1 MTARR
6 KAALKKAQLASAR
19 KRRRRRAAAGVV
31 AGTLALGAGAY
42 AVHVGKER
50 RWRKVN
56 GIDYSI
62 RRVVLTD
69 RYRTRKKLKRLQTK
83 IDKITTDLIQILARL
98 TNRDEAGRHFTTTV
112 SHDDLDALEAD
123 GLIEITRPVPATGLQ
138 YDEQHWSFEVTAAGI
153 VLVENA

>member
-83 IDKITTDLIQILARL
+83 IDKSRIGNVAYRAER
-98 TNRDEAGRHFTTTV
+98 NAWYV
-112 SHDDLDALEAD
+112 
-123 GLIEITRPVPATGLQ
+123 
-138 YDEQHWSFEVTAAGI
+138 YKI
-153 VLVENA
+153 VGNQMKRIRRRNG